1 MLRVVLIILIVLA
14 SQSVRAQTSTP
25 TPTPVDPRLGCDP
38 APASPV
44 TDLGEPQ
51 NIDIVKEQLLY
62 YRCTAYDGDVARVLD
77 AAQKW
82 VAARAPQVV
91 PPLKPA
97 IVLDIDETSLSNW
110 PRIYLDN
117 FAFIPN
123 GSCTLKAGDPCGD
136 TEWQQSGAAQ
146 ALQPTLKLYKAARC
160 IDAPS
165 PCAPIEV
172 FFITGRHESDKARDW
187 TVRNLKLAG
196 YGDVDREHLY
206 MREADSSG
214 GPSDYKTSKRID
226 IEGKNFLIIANV
238 GDQKSDLAG
247 GHAEMT
253 FKVPNPFYFIP

>member
-1 MLRVVLIILIVLA
+1 
-14 SQSVRAQTSTP
+14 
-25 TPTPVDPRLGCDP
+25 
-38 APASPV
+38 
-44 TDLGEPQ
+44 
-51 NIDIVKEQLLY
+51 
-62 YRCTAYDGDVARVLD
+62 VARVLE

-82 VAARAPQVV
+82 VVARAPQVAA
-91 PPLKPA
+91 PLKPA

-110 PRIYLDN
+110 PRIYLDD

-172 FFITGRHESDKARDW
+172 FFITGRRESARDW
-187 TVRNLKLAG
+187 TARNLTLAG

-206 MREADSSG
+206 MREPDRGDSAST
-214 GPSDYKTSKRID
+214 YKTSKRMD
-226 IEGKNFLIIANV
+226 IESKSFLIIANV
-238 GDQKSDLAG
+238 GDQRSDLAG